1 MGSLGAPMGVAL
13 QTFLAR
19 AFSTLT
25 LWGIC
30 AAIMYWA
37 FEPGVW
43 FLIAW
48 PLIRGLVEFYQMLE
62 SAGLP
67 LFRRAGL
74 QIGGVLVLG
83 ALYVAARHG
92 PEAAFHFESGALLVG
107 TLLVFVRQIF
117 CVRDE
122 GLPVAAIGY
131 TLMGIV
137 YIAFLGSTTANLVY
151 ITPRDADGNLTGHL
165 YLLYLAVVTKMSDC
179 GAYLVGS
186 LIGKHPMIP
195 RISPKKTWE
204 GFAGALA
211 FSTVSSV
218 VLVRFFPTKLALLG
232 PSANVIFLGIGLG
245 LVAVLGDL
253 AESVVKR
260 STSNK
265 DSGHILPG
273 IGGAMDLIDS
283 LLFTAPLLYLY
294 LRCAPVS

>member
-1 MGSLGAPMGVAL
+1 MGAAL

-30 AAIMYWA
+30 AATMYWA
-37 FEPGVW
+37 FEPGLWV
-43 FLIAW
+43 LIAG
-48 PLIRGLVEFYQMLE
+48 LLLRGLFEFYQMLGA
-62 SAGLP
+62 AGLP
-67 LFRRAGL
+67 HFRRTGL
-74 QIGGVLVLG
+74 QIGAVLVFG
-83 ALYVAARHG
+83 ALFVGRQRG
-92 PEAAFHFESGALLVG
+92 SEAAFCFESAALMVG
-107 TLLVFVRQIF
+107 TLLVFTRQIF
-117 CVRDE
+117 CVKGE

-137 YIAFLGSTTANLVY
+137 YIAYLGSCTANLIY
-151 ITPRDADGNLTGHL
+151 ITPRDAGGYLTGHL

-218 VLVRFFPTKLALLG
+218 FLVRFFPAHLALLG
-232 PSANVIFLGIGLG
+232 PTSNVILLGLGLG
-245 LVAVLGDL
+245 LVAVVGDL

-260 STSNK
+260 STSTK

-294 LRCAPVS
+294 LRYTPVL